1 MVGDRSRGCARAFL
15 KPRLASPD
23 DCFSSKMDSPGGG
36 DTDDASSENDSV
48 GTCTQVRWVRPK
60 QLPVPIS
67 VREGKSDDV
76 ILSDNVSGKLCF
88 SFHSL
93 L

>member
-1 MVGDRSRGCARAFL
+1 MVSDRSRVCACAFL
-15 KPRLASPD
+15 NPRLASPH

-36 DTDDASSENDSV
+36 DTDDALSENDRV

-60 QLPVPIS
+60 ELPVLIS

-76 ILSDNVSGKLCF
+76 ILSHNFSGKLCF